1 MDLTTAQLQTIKTD
15 IANNGDLNA
24 FPNTPDGNQS
34 IADLYNL
41 TFSPTFTVWKT
52 MVKIGEIGNAFDS
65 AELGGLTTANQSRLQ
80 TMAMYL
86 AAGVN
91 PSIAANR
98 AFFDDV
104 FSGAGGQNTRAS
116 LAILWKRAARRIE
129 KLFATGTGTSVSPAT
144 LVVEGKITSTDVLN
158 ARNS

>member
-80 TMAMYL
+80 TI
-86 AAGVN
+86 
-91 PSIAANR
+91 S
-98 AFFDDV
+98 
-104 FSGAGGQNTRAS
+104 
-116 LAILWKRAARRIE
+116 ILWLMIHYLPMDGLLNQKMNNI
-129 KLFATGTGTSVSPAT
+129 GVSAVISP
-144 LVVEGKITSTDVLN
+144 GI
-158 ARNS
+158 